1 VNGVNLINIRNRNE
15 KRVADCMRGE
25 LAVMIDAHFSDQDLR
40 DVFAYSL
47 NQLPARYTNPGTIVL
62 GDTVR
67 KSEITAIVREAFEVV
82 LKNPKN

>member
-1 VNGVNLINIRNRNE
+1 
-15 KRVADCMRGE
+15 
-25 LAVMIDAHFSDQDLR
+25 
-40 DVFAYSL
+40 VFAYSL
-47 NQLPARYTNPGTIVL
+47 NQLPARYTNQGTIVL